1 MSNRHQENSMSD
13 SKEQQPGQDGGQQ
26 STQGQPGQP
35 DQPVQAGGQ
44 DNRSDA
50 LLPGD
55 DGFEDGRFDVA
66 EEVSLDQNSDS
77 ARRIGQ
83 APDGIAD
90 ALPDALK
97 TPPATQPVPDK
108 S

>member
-1 MSNRHQENSMSD
+1 MSD

-26 STQGQPGQP
+26 SNQGQPGQ
-35 DQPVQAGGQ
+35 QVAAGGQ

-50 LLPGD
+50 LLPGE
-55 DGFEDGRFDVA
+55 DGAEDGRFDVA
-66 EEVSLDQNSDS
+66 EEVSLDQNSDT
-77 ARRIGQ
+77 ARRIGH

>member
-1 MSNRHQENSMSD
+1 MSD
-13 SKEQQPGQDGGQQ
+13 SKQTQAGADADQT
-26 STQGQPGQP
+26 STPGQP
-35 DQPVQAGGQ
+35 TPAGGQ

-55 DGFEDGRFDVA
+55 EGAEDGRFDVA
-66 EEVSLDQNSDS
+66 EEVSLDQNSDT

-97 TPPATQPVPDK
+97 TPPATQSVPDK

>member
-1 MSNRHQENSMSD
+1 MSD
-13 SKEQQPGQDGGQQ
+13 SNLQKSGQSAEQKA
-26 STQGQPGQP
+26 TQGQ
-35 DQPVQAGGQ
+35 DQPIPAGGQ
-44 DNRSDA
+44 DNRSDN

-55 DGFEDGRFDVA
+55 GGAEDGRFDVA
-66 EEVSLDQNSDS
+66 EEVSLDQNSDQ

>member
-1 MSNRHQENSMSD
+1 MSD
-13 SKEQQPGQDGGQQ
+13 PNQQKSSQGAEQKAPQNPD
-26 STQGQPGQP
+26 QGQPA
-35 DQPVQAGGQ
+35 AGGQ
-44 DNRSDA
+44 DNRSDN

-55 DGFEDGRFDVA
+55 GGAEDGRFDVA
-66 EEVSLDQNSDS
+66 EEVSLDQNSDQ